1 MEDTIATTLSE
12 AITWIATETMTA
24 IEGIPTDQVD
34 MPLEPPVG
42 GDEMGPDSS
51 EGSYF
56 LARLFPS
63 NTFFNTKWTDRQNT
77 LIGFLIIIISSMV
90 NALGLNVTKLDHLRQ
105 QSIPRRERKKDY
117 MRVLWLAGM
126 GMYM

>member
-1 MEDTIATTLSE
+1 MMPCYVDLFLIFCNYNRMEDSIASTLSE

-34 MPLEPPVG
+34 MPLEPPIG

-56 LARLFPS
+56 LARLFPLNPHS
-63 NTFFNTKWTDRQNT
+63 
-77 LIGFLIIIISSMV
+77 LIRELIFR
-90 NALGLNVTKLDHLRQ
+90 TH
-105 QSIPRRERKKDY
+105 
-117 MRVLWLAGM
+117 
-126 GMYM
+126 